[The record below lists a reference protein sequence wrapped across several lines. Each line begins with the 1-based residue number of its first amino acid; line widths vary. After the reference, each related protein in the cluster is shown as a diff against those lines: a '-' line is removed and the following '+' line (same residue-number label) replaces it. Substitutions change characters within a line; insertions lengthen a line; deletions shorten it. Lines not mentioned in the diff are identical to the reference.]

1 MTIKLDGDY
10 EEEDDADSCKNN
22 ISNKNKVAQAGDSM
36 TIIDGVN
43 DGYGD
48 DYMEDKYWRC

>member
-1 MTIKLDGDY
+1 MTIKLDSYY
-10 EEEDDADSCKNN
+10 EEEDDADSCKND